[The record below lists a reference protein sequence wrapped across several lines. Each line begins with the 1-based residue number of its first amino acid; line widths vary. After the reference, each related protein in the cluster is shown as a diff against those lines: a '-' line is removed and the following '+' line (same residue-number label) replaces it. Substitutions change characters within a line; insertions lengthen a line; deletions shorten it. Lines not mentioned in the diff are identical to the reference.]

1 MGWFK
6 IAGSSSGSAIGEVKT
21 DGGAYVRFRV
31 GGLPRSIC
39 LMVVMDQEQK
49 MPIILFE
56 RENLFIKQDMV

>member
-21 DGGAYVRFRV
+21 NGGAYVRFRV

-39 LMVVMDQEQK
+39 LMVVMDQE
-49 MPIILFE
+49 
-56 RENLFIKQDMV
+56 